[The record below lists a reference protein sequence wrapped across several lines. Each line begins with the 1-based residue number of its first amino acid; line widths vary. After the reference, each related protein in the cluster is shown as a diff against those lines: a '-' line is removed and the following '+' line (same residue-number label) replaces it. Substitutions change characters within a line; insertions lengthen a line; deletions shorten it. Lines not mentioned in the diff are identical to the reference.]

1 MVSCTA
7 IKTQVVFETLFVL
20 VTSQLAI
27 VSQLGA
33 EVYPQRIRLFLDGN
47 GILDLI
53 RNLLV
58 IVVVQNTIPPI

>member
-1 MVSCTA
+1 MVSCTV
-7 IKTQVVFETLFVL
+7 IEIQVVFEILFVL

-33 EVYPQRIRLFLDGN
+33 EVYPQRIRLFLDGD

-53 RNLLV
+53 RKLLV

>member
-33 EVYPQRIRLFLDGN
+33 KAYPQRIRLFLDGD

-53 RNLLV
+53 RKLLV

>member
-7 IKTQVVFETLFVL
+7 IKTQVVFEALFVL

-33 EVYPQRIRLFLDGN
+33 EVYPQRIRLFLDGD

-53 RNLLV
+53 RKLLV